1 MQALQKDVDKM
12 TSELGVDSSMSV
24 HLTTVACDKTAERIH
39 VAIAAVR
46 NDLARIHR
54 RISEGG
60 VTKATVRRRHK
71 ISVGSST
78 TGYAISPL
86 SPKTPLPTS
95 SPRWP
100 LQHSKPSQLSPLRD
114 PRQTGDTDKR
124 RFFGDDW
131 NRTLAPVGL
140 ARDVSRQKGSQRTQ
154 GTFLAS

>member
-1 MQALQKDVDKM
+1 M
-12 TSELGVDSSMSV
+12 TSELGVDSSISF
-24 HLTTVACDKTAERIH
+24 HLTKVSCNKTAERIH
-39 VAIAAVR
+39 IAIAAVR

-54 RISEGG
+54 RISEST

-71 ISVGSST
+71 FSVGSSI
-78 TGYAISPL
+78 TGYTMSPL

-95 SPRWP
+95 SRRWP

-114 PRQTGDTDKR
+114 RRHTGDTDKR

-131 NRTLAPVGL
+131 SRTLAPVGL
-140 ARDVSRQKGSQRTQ
+140 ARDISRQKGSQRRQ